1 MSKSRKLK
9 IGGALAVLLLLS
21 ALLPAGQAEAIDSK
35 QVAVTLPEFSVRLNG
50 MEINNQYAQYPLLVY
65 NNITYFPMTYYGSR
79 YMGVETTWSR
89 ENGVGIHQNGV
100 RWNWHDYKR
109 YLPNGK
115 NGVATINTGQIRVN
129 NQLIDN
135 SQEDYPILSFRDVT
149 YFPLTWRFAV
159 DEFGWTYQYSPRD
172 GLSIQSPGAI
182 TANEITLPIKEY
194 ENGVGAF
201 VKAGA
206 YYYYEG
212 ERGVIWQAP
221 VAQPEKAKKVY
232 QMPVRKQPS
241 EDGGRYCRP
250 VLQLKQGIVLLTYQ
264 QQEADGQVTH
274 YVQLSSDGVAQ
285 EVYQGQGSLHC
296 YSDLQLL
303 YERNA
308 ATGKGTLQIKR
319 KDKETFHAISATD
332 VYCASDRFYRAGT
345 EILFLGAAG
354 SAASH
359 TAIESKVM
367 AVDYKTGAV
376 RQISSENATFFT
388 TEDELVYYLDRKHQL
403 YQILLHGGTAKL
415 MGTGTPAT
423 QLVVLQ
429 GTICYADALTGE
441 LRVLGSDSNPNPGG
455 IVSSM
460 EVQEDFFVVNFS
472 DESTSAYKTMI
483 LSRKGKVLFKTTERT
498 ASMIIENGKVS
509 FVKLRD

>member
-1 MSKSRKLK
+1 MNKSRNLK
-9 IGGALAVLLLLS
+9 ISGALTVLLLLS
-21 ALLPAGQAEAIDSK
+21 ALLPTGQAEAVDND

-159 DEFGWTYQYSPRD
+159 DEFGWTYQYSPKD

-182 TANEITLPIKEY
+182 TANEITLPIKAY

-201 VKAGA
+201 VKAGD

-221 VAQPEKAKKVY
+221 VAQPGRAKKVY
-232 QMPVRKQPS
+232 QLPVSKQPS
-241 EDGGRYCRP
+241 DDGSRYCRP

-264 QQEADGQVTH
+264 QQEADGLATH
-274 YVQLSSDGVAQ
+274 YIQLLTDGVAQ
-285 EVYQGQGSLHC
+285 ELYQGQGSLHC
-296 YSDLQLL
+296 YEDLQLL
-303 YERNA
+303 CEQNDV
-308 ATGKGTLQIKR
+308 TGKGTLQIKR
-319 KDKETFHAISATD
+319 KGNEAFHAVSTTD
-332 VYCASDRFYRAGT
+332 FYCVGDTFYCVGT
-345 EILFLGAAG
+345 EILFLGDTG
-354 SAASH
+354 SAASR
-359 TAIESKVM
+359 TAQKSKIM
-367 AVDYKTGAV
+367 AVDYRTGAV
-376 RQISSENATFFT
+376 RQISSDNATFFT

-403 YQILLHGGTAKL
+403 YQISLSNGKSKRIA
-415 MGTGTPAT
+415 TGTPAT

-429 GTICYADALTGE
+429 GTICYVDEASGE